1 PPLLGAARVAG
12 EVRDGQRRRDLQRR
26 RRLLLRPPAGRLQVG
41 GLVTRTPITRTFLDF
56 TLEPDDAL
64 ELPPDEADH
73 VLKVLRG
80 RTGDTVEVVD
90 GAGRLFSAELRSG
103 REIIVVEELATPPG
117 NDFEV
122 SLYQA
127 VPKGGRMDLVVEK
140 ATEVGAARIVPLLTE
155 RGVVNPREGKVGRWR
170 RVAEAASRQS
180 LRLSV
185 PEVAEPVPFQD
196 AVSQAGETGVL
207 LHNGPGLQPVETVVG
222 DMVSL
227 FVGPEGGWSEG
238 ELRLAE
244 EGGIAFGSLGP
255 YRLRSETAG
264 IVAVAR
270 ALAALHS
277 RVKH

>member
-1 PPLLGAARVAG
+1 M
-12 EVRDGQRRRDLQRR
+12 
-26 RRLLLRPPAGRLQVG
+26 
-41 GLVTRTPITRTFLDF
+41 
-56 TLEPDDAL
+56 
-64 ELPPDEADH
+64 
-73 VLKVLRG
+73 
-80 RTGDTVEVVD
+80 
-90 GAGRLFSAELRSG
+90 
-103 REIIVVEELATPPG
+103 VEELAVPPS

-140 ATEVGAARIVPLLTE
+140 ATEVGVACIVPLLTE

-170 RVAEAASRQS
+170 RVADAASRQS

-185 PEVAEPVPFQD
+185 PEVVEPVPFEG
-196 AVSQAGETGVL
+196 AVSQVGEAGVL
-207 LHNGPGLQPVETVVG
+207 LHNGPGLQPFEAFVG
-222 DMVSL
+222 PLASL

-238 ELRLAE
+238 ELQLAE
-244 EGGIAFGSLGP
+244 EAGIAFGSLGP